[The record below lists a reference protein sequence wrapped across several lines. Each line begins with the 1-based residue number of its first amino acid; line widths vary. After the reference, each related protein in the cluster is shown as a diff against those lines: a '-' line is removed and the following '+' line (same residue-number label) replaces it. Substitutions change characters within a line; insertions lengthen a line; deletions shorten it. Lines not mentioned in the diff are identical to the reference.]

1 LRFSDDGEVVTL
13 DPGLAAE
20 LLYGDAPE
28 QIATAAVGRLR
39 PVRRAVFRGVPEQ
52 IGWRHRPSTY
62 VVCTD
67 DLMVHPDLERAMA
80 ERATTRQEWP
90 GGHSPMMTR
99 PGAVADL
106 ITSLATR

>member
-1 LRFSDDGEVVTL
+1 VFPDPAGGRLAFSDDGEVVTL

-62 VVCTD
+62 VVCAD

-80 ERATTRQEWP
+80 ERQPP
-90 GGHSPMMTR
+90 GRNGPAGTAR
-99 PGAVADL
+99 
-106 ITSLATR
+106 